1 MKTICYDIISLHRQN
16 LVLKNCPSCQSELE
30 SCQVEHSQA
39 SQAFCQKASKPV
51 ISTNFISCAQCGWW
65 VVREQ
70 RNDDE
75 LHHSLV
81 EDFIV
86 IDRSNQNSSRL
97 NKDRKN
103 IANGESD
110 AWKQILGDQT
120 FWEPST
126 PMSSTGAVQLFGP
139 AQMLLPNMASISM
152 ADVKGKLKVLAPI
165 IFPIVVII
173 LFILLSKKFAS

>member
-1 MKTICYDIISLHRQN
+1 
-16 LVLKNCPSCQSELE
+16 
-30 SCQVEHSQA
+30 
-39 SQAFCQKASKPV
+39 
-51 ISTNFISCAQCGWW
+51 
-65 VVREQ
+65 VREQ

-173 LFILLSKKFAS
+173 LFIFLSKKFAS